1 MPRPSSMRVQKR
13 NASRAVSVVTFPGE
27 HDFCSKKL
35 SKNVDDDAME
45 YGTHSSMAA
54 KYAAVVPHSGAT
66 RAPESELKQSHHH
79 NILRL

>member
-1 MPRPSSMRVQKR
+1 M
-13 NASRAVSVVTFPGE
+13 VTFPGE

-54 KYAAVVPHSGAT
+54 KYPAAVPHSGAT

-79 NILRL
+79 NSASVTLLSLLSVGDSIKPSKSG